1 MHSSNFTVAG
11 TAVHV
16 DGPVPEQA
24 RGTVVLLHGWPD
36 TAALWDGTVA
46 ALVDRYRCV
55 RFTWPGFA
63 MDDTARAPTLDEM
76 TALLHQVVLQ
86 AGGGQP
92 VTLVLHDWGCLYGY
106 HFARL
111 HPALVARVVGVDIG
125 DAGSAAHQASLGL
138 KAKLGVVVYQL
149 WLALAWKMGGGVGDR
164 MARKMAALMR
174 VPVPPA
180 RIHARMGYP
189 YWQAWTGG
197 LRAVKPFKPAVPMLY
212 VYGRRKPFLF
222 HSPAWAQALAASP
235 GSQVVEMKTGHWVM
249 VDAAA
254 EFERTVSGWLG

>member
-1 MHSSNFTVAG
+1 MLIDTFTVAG
-11 TAVHV
+11 TAVRV
-16 DGPVPEQA
+16 DGPDDGQA

-46 ALVDRYRCV
+46 ALIDRYRCV

-63 MDDTARAPTLDEM
+63 PDDAARAPSLDEM

-125 DAGSAAHQASLGL
+125 DAGSAAHQASLST
-138 KAKLGVVVYQL
+138 KAKLGVVGYQL
-149 WLALAWKMGGGVGDR
+149 WLALAWKIGGSLGDR
-164 MARKMAALMR
+164 MARRMAAWMR
-174 VPVPPA
+174 VPVPA
-180 RIHARMGYP
+180 AHIHARMGYP

-197 LRAVKPFKPAVPMLY
+197 LRAVKPFQPAVPLLY
-212 VYGRRKPFLF
+212 VYGRRKPFQF
-222 HSPAWAQALAASP
+222 QSREWAQAQAARP
-235 GSQVVEMKTGHWVM
+235 GCQVVAMDTGHWVM
-249 VDAAA
+249 LDAAPTFA
-254 EFERTVSGWLG
+254 RTVSDWLG